1 MILINNAAFNFVECE
16 GLNEIAVYL
25 AIRGSKSWQ
34 LNYLHNLHYYVT
46 EGN

>member
-1 MILINNAAFNFVECE
+1 MILINNAAFNFVGRQ

-25 AIRGSKSWQ
+25 AIRASKSLQ
-34 LNYLHNLHYYVT
+34 LNYLHHYAM